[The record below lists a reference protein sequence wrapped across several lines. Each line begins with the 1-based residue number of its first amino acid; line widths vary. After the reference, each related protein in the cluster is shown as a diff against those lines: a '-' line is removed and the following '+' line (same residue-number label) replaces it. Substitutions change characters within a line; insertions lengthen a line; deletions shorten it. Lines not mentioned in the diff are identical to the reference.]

1 MAMEYGYGGG
11 VSVTMDGPFSG
22 SGGAS
27 GAKIIT
33 ISAPVANWKGGE
45 SPFSQVVPVD
55 GITVASKL
63 DVQLSEEQIT
73 HFKDKII
80 AFQAVNNTGII
91 TMYAYG
97 SAPDVDMEIQT
108 TITEVAGDGVIQGNI
123 FTTTNPQADYGQTD
137 PSKADFIKNKPDEAI
152 AKAQRTADSG
162 KEIAQ
167 AALARTGGEMTGH
180 MTVLEPAADG
190 NPATK
195 KYVDGV
201 VSRTHMTATVTL
213 LTSGWSGSAP
223 YTQTVAVAVTADDAP
238 HVCLI
243 PDENAPSVVAQEE
256 SWGCVS
262 RGVTADGSITFICYE
277 EKPEVDLHIQMEV
290 NR

>member
-152 AKAQRTADSG
+152 AKAQTTADTG
-162 KEIAQ
+162 KQIAQ

-180 MTVLEPAADG
+180 MTVLEPEADA
-190 NPATK
+190 NPATR
-195 KYVDGV
+195 KYVDDTV
-201 VSRTHMTATVTL
+201 ANTHMTATVTL
-213 LTSGWSGSAP
+213 LASGWSEAAP
-223 YTQTVAVAVTADDAP
+223 YTQTVSVAGIAATDMAHYGLVYTDNREAEKEAFAL
-238 HVCLI
+238 V
-243 PDENAPSVVAQEE
+243 DELDS
-256 SWGCVS
+256 
-262 RGVTADGSITFICYE
+262 ADGTVTFTCFE
-277 EKPEVDLHIQMEV
+277 EKPETDLTIQMEV